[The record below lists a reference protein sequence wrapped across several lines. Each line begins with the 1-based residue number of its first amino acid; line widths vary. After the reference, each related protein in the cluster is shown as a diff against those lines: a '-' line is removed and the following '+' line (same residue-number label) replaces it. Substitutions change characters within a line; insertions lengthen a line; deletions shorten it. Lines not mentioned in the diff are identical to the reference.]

1 VEEIERSSILR
12 SVRTVNV
19 QYINELFI
27 FDFARSTQPQN
38 RKVSQDADFK
48 MYSIWVYTHTGIKYM

>member
-1 VEEIERSSILR
+1 MNCL
-12 SVRTVNV
+12 
-19 QYINELFI
+19 

>member
-1 VEEIERSSILR
+1 MCIKMNCL
-12 SVRTVNV
+12 
-19 QYINELFI
+19 

-48 MYSIWVYTHTGIKYM
+48 MYVQYLGLYTHRYTYL